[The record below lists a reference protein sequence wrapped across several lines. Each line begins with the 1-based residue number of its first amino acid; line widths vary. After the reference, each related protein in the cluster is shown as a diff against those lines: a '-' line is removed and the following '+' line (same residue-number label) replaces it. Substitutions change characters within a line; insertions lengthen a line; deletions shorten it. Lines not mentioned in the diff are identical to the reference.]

1 MRCRSCN
8 SSNTKVTVT
17 EHKLTQTWRYC
28 KCLDCDARY
37 KTIEKYAV
45 LKRGSISGVLQHKNC
60 IKTRMKKGQDNIS
73 SVLTEKNV
81 LDLRDM
87 ASQGK
92 TYDEIAAKFGINKST
107 VYRIVN
113 RKLWSHV

>member
-1 MRCRSCN
+1 MRCRFCN

-45 LKRGSISGVLQHKNC
+45 LKTGPKVGS
-60 IKTRMKKGQDNIS
+60 KTGPKQIGSENHQ
-73 SVLTEKNV
+73 SVLTEENV
-81 LDLRDM
+81 LQLRQM
-87 ASQGK
+87 HQKGMK
-92 TYDEIAAKFGINKST
+92 QTELVKIFGVSPT
-107 VYRIVN
+107 VISRIIN
-113 RKLWSHV
+113 RKAWTHV